1 MRRLY
6 EIRGANIIVRTVFC
20 VCSRGP
26 REKIKEAGKVW
37 IDNRTPVWRMVLI
50 FSKKV
55 RRSAGCGLSLMRCR
69 WEADGMKRT

>member
-20 VCSRGP
+20 GCSRGP

-37 IDNRTPVWRMVLI
+37 IDNRNPVWRMVLI
-50 FSKKV
+50 F
-55 RRSAGCGLSLMRCR
+55 LSVIHI
-69 WEADGMKRT
+69 